1 MLVLGSFGGSG
12 KAGGSGAVEGMRS
25 RAAVDQ
31 VRDGLVIRH
40 VVYFE
45 RVEPTSLEAVR
56 AMFEWSE
63 LRTYSLNPPGKNP
76 ATLLGSRG
84 WIPH

>member
-12 KAGGSGAVEGMRS
+12 KAGGIGAVEGMRS
-25 RAAVDQ
+25 RAAVDL

-45 RVEPTSLEAVR
+45 RERALAELGLE
-56 AMFEWSE
+56 E
-63 LRTYSLNPPGKNP
+63 
-76 ATLLGSRG
+76 
-84 WIPH
+84 